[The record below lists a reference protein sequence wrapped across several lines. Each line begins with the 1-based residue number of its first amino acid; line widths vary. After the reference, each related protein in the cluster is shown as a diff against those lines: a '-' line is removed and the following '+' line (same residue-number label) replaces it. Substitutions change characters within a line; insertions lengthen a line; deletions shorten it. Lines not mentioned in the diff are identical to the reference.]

1 MPSTDWI
8 SITKSEIITAFSI
21 NGSKNIKRIF
31 MKKRIFYFILLFAV
45 VIGLYII
52 LKPKKQSLPNV
63 VIIFTDDQGYDDL
76 SIYGSETINTPH
88 LDALAKSGMRFTD
101 FHVASSVCTPSRA
114 ALLTGCY
121 PDRVG
126 LPNVLFPNGPYRS
139 NPNVGLN
146 PDEETIAE
154 LLKKK
159 GYATAMA
166 GKWHLGHKQKFLPL
180 QHGFDSYLGVPYSN
194 DMSKGELPLVKDN
207 KVVEVDIDQ
216 SLLTKRYTDF
226 GIDFIKSKAGKV
238 PFFLYL
244 AHTMPHIPL
253 AASSNYKGT
262 SKGGLYGDV
271 IEEIDGSVGMIIHEL
286 KNQRLLENTL
296 VIFTS
301 DNGPWLSYGNHG
313 GSAGVLRGGKFD
325 VWEGGFRVPAIMS
338 WPGVIPSESV
348 NNNLIHTMDILPTL
362 IAITGALLPK
372 NKIDGVNVLSSLRGG
387 KMNELQKRIFYYF
400 GGSKI
405 KAVRKGEWKYVFGH
419 NGGIVTEPGIDGIN
433 GKTNRVYHEEALYNL
448 ISDISE
454 QDNLIA
460 QFSER
465 AARLKKAGEIFELK
479 IKAEA
484 RPIGIDQ

>member
-8 SITKSEIITAFSI
+8 SISKSEIITAFSI

-253 AASSNYKGT
+253 AASINYIGT

>member
-1 MPSTDWI
+1 
-8 SITKSEIITAFSI
+8 
-21 NGSKNIKRIF
+21 
-31 MKKRIFYFILLFAV
+31 MKKIILFLILLFAV
-45 VIGLYII
+45 VISSYII
-52 LKPKKQSLPNV
+52 LKTEKQSLPNV
-63 VIIFTDDQGYDDL
+63 VLIFTDDQGYGDL

-126 LPNVLFPNGPYRS
+126 LPNVLFPNGEWGS

-146 PDEETIAE
+146 PDEETIAK
-154 LLKKK
+154 LLKKR

-194 DMSKGELPLVKDN
+194 DMSKGELPLVKDR

-226 GIDFIKSKAGKV
+226 SIDFIKGQAGKV

-244 AHTMPHIPL
+244 AHTMPHIPI
-253 AASSNYKGT
+253 AASTNYKGT

-271 IEEIDGSVGMIIHEL
+271 IEEIDGSVGAIIREL
-286 KNQRLLENTL
+286 KDQGLLENTL

-325 VWEGGFRVPAIMS
+325 FWEGGFRVPAIMS
-338 WPGVIPSESV
+338 WPGVIPPESV
-348 NNNLIHTMDILPTL
+348 NNDLIHTMDILPTL
-362 IAITGALLPK
+362 VSITGARFPK
-372 NKIDGVNVLSSLRGG
+372 NKIDGENVLSSLRGG
-387 KMNELQKRIFYYF
+387 EMNELQKRIFYYF

-419 NGGIVTEPGIDGIN
+419 KGGIVTEPGIDGIN
-433 GKTNRVYHEEALYNL
+433 GKTNKVYHEEALYNL
-448 ISDISE
+448 MSDISE
-454 QDNLIA
+454 TNNLIA
-460 QFSER
+460 QFPKR

>member
-1 MPSTDWI
+1 
-8 SITKSEIITAFSI
+8 
-21 NGSKNIKRIF
+21 
-31 MKKRIFYFILLFAV
+31 MKKTILFLILLLAV
-45 VIGLYII
+45 VISLYII

-63 VIIFTDDQGYDDL
+63 VLIFTDDQGYGDL

-126 LPNVLFPNGPYRS
+126 LPNVLFPNGPYTS
-139 NPNVGLN
+139 NPSVGLN

-166 GKWHLGHKQKFLPL
+166 GKWHLGHRQKFLPL

-226 GIDFIKSKAGKV
+226 GIDFIKGQAGKA

-271 IEEIDGSVGMIIHEL
+271 IEEIDGSVGAIIREL
-286 KNQRLLENTL
+286 KDQGLLKNTL

-313 GSAGVLRGGKFD
+313 GSSGVLRGGKFD

-338 WPGVIPSESV
+338 WPGVIPPESV

-362 IAITGALLPK
+362 VAITGARLPK

-387 KMNELQKRIFYYF
+387 EMNELQKRIFYYF

-419 NGGIVTEPGIDGIN
+419 KGGIVTEPGIDGIN
-433 GKTNRVYHEEALYNL
+433 GKTNKVYHEEALYNL
-448 ISDISE
+448 IRDISE

-460 QFSER
+460 QFPER

>member
-8 SITKSEIITAFSI
+8 SISKSEIITAFSI

-31 MKKRIFYFILLFAV
+31 MKKIILYFILLLAV

-253 AASSNYKGT
+253 AASINYIGT

-271 IEEIDGSVGMIIHEL
+271 IEEIDGSVGVIIHEL

-460 QFSER
+460 QFPER

>member
-253 AASSNYKGT
+253 AASINYIGT

-271 IEEIDGSVGMIIHEL
+271 IEEIDGSVGVIIHEL

-387 KMNELQKRIFYYF
+387 EMNELQKRIFYYF

-433 GKTNRVYHEEALYNL
+433 GKTKRVYHEEALYNL

-460 QFSER
+460 QFPER

>member
-1 MPSTDWI
+1 
-8 SITKSEIITAFSI
+8 
-21 NGSKNIKRIF
+21 
-31 MKKRIFYFILLFAV
+31 MKKTILFLILLFAA
-45 VIGLYII
+45 VISLYNI

-63 VIIFTDDQGYDDL
+63 VLIFTDDQGYGDL

-126 LPNVLFPNGPYRS
+126 LPNVLFPNGEWGS
-139 NPNVGLN
+139 NANVGLN

-154 LLKKK
+154 LLKKE

-226 GIDFIKSKAGKV
+226 SIDFIKGQAGKA

-271 IEEIDGSVGMIIHEL
+271 IEEIDGSVGAIIDEL

-338 WPGVIPSESV
+338 WPGVIPHESV

-362 IAITGALLPK
+362 VAITGARLPK
-372 NKIDGVNVLSSLRGG
+372 NKIDGVNVLSSLQGRE
-387 KMNELQKRIFYYF
+387 MNELQNRIFYYF

-405 KAVRKGEWKYVFGH
+405 KAVCKGEWKYVFGH
-419 NGGIVTEPGIDGIN
+419 KGGIVTEPGIDGIN
-433 GKTNRVYHEEALYNL
+433 GETNKVYYEEALYNL

-460 QFSER
+460 QFPER
-465 AARLKKAGEIFELK
+465 AARLKKAGQIFELK

>member
-253 AASSNYKGT
+253 AASINYIGT

-271 IEEIDGSVGMIIHEL
+271 IEEIDGSVGVIIHEL

-460 QFSER
+460 QFPER

>member
-8 SITKSEIITAFSI
+8 SISKSEIITAFSI

-31 MKKRIFYFILLFAV
+31 MKKIILYFILLLAV

-63 VIIFTDDQGYDDL
+63 VLIFTDDQGYDDL

-253 AASSNYKGT
+253 AASINYIGT

-271 IEEIDGSVGMIIHEL
+271 IEEIDGSVGVIIHEL

-387 KMNELQKRIFYYF
+387 EMNELQKRIFYYF

>member
-1 MPSTDWI
+1 
-8 SITKSEIITAFSI
+8 
-21 NGSKNIKRIF
+21 
-31 MKKRIFYFILLFAV
+31 MKKINLSLIILVAV
-45 VIGLYII
+45 VISLYIF
-52 LKPKKQSLPNV
+52 LKPKKQSEPNIV
-63 VIIFTDDQGYDDL
+63 LIFTDDQGYGDL
-76 SIYGSETINTPH
+76 SSYGSETIYTPH
-88 LDALAKSGMRFTD
+88 LDALAKRGMRFTD

-126 LPNVLFPNGPYRS
+126 LPNVLFPNGAWGS

-154 LLKKK
+154 LLKQK
-159 GYATAMA
+159 GYTTAMA

-216 SLLTKRYTDF
+216 SLLTQRYTEF
-226 GIDFIKSKAGKV
+226 GIDFIKSQAGKA

-244 AHTMPHIPL
+244 AHTMPHVPI
-253 AASSNYKGT
+253 AASTNFEGT

-271 IEEIDGSVGMIIHEL
+271 IEEIDGSVGAIIQEL
-286 KNQRLLENTL
+286 KDQGLLENTL

-325 VWEGGFRVPAIMS
+325 AWEGGFRVPAIMS
-338 WPGVIPSESV
+338 WPGVIPPESV
-348 NNNLIHTMDILPTL
+348 NNDLIHTMDILPTL
-362 IAITGALLPK
+362 IAITDARLPE
-372 NKIDGVNVLSSLRGG
+372 NKIDGQNVLPSLQG
-387 KMNELQKRIFYYF
+387 KKTNELQKRIFYYF

-405 KAVRKGEWKYVFGH
+405 KAVRKGEWKYVVGH
-419 NGGIVTEPGIDGIN
+419 KGGVVIERGIDGIN
-433 GKTNRVYHEEALYNL
+433 GKTKEVYHEEALYNL

-454 QDNLIA
+454 QDNLIT
-460 QFSER
+460 QFPER
-465 AARLKKAGEIFELK
+465 AASLKKAGETFELK
-479 IKAEA
+479 IKAES
-484 RPIGIDQ
+484 RPIGIDEE

>member
-8 SITKSEIITAFSI
+8 SISKSEIITAFSI

-253 AASSNYKGT
+253 AASINYIGT

-271 IEEIDGSVGMIIHEL
+271 IEEIDGSVGVIIHEL

-460 QFSER
+460 QFPER